1 MELTKINLL
10 KYFRNEMDKFI
21 LTLPKSNT
29 DKNKKSNAGKVNKHV
44 KKLRDDLINS
54 VTAEVKEKELLL
66 EKILLLQYVT
76 YVIMLEYRNKV
87 WEYEYMAFSRRIGE
101 IWEEFCKIPF
111 DFPANDIEIIE
122 PIDFQ
127 THKKEIQQEVYDYI
141 FGLDI
146 SDEEKNKIQKY
157 FDFVWMLLESGEI
170 NLSLDLHFKTPTMR
184 YNVDYKSGFSSN
196 EKGNTSRLLLVGN
209 IYDCMET
216 EYENL
221 IFVRQNEE
229 ENNHYFQTLKN
240 SPYWTA
246 YCGEEA
252 YKKIGEFTGVNLRKW
267 MNDNIDWHNDISN
280 EFKEY
285 LSKNDILKYLTW

>member
-1 MELTKINLL
+1 MELTKSNLL
-10 KYFRNEMDKFI
+10 KCFRNEMDKFI
-21 LTLPKSNT
+21 LALPKSNT
-29 DKNKKSNAGKVNKHV
+29 AKNRKSNAGKVNKYV
-44 KKLRDDLINS
+44 KKLRDDLISS
-54 VTAEVKEKELLL
+54 VTDDVQNKELLL
-66 EKILLLQYVT
+66 EKILLIQYVT

-111 DFPANDIEIIE
+111 DFPAEDIEIIE

-127 THKKEIQQEVYDYI
+127 AHKQKIQQEVHDYI

-146 SDEEKNKIQKY
+146 SNEEKNKIQEY
-157 FDFVWMLLESGEI
+157 FNCVWMLVESGEI
-170 NLSLDLHFKTPTMR
+170 SLSLDLHFKTPTMK

-209 IYDCMET
+209 IYNSMET
-216 EYENL
+216 EYKNL

-267 MNDNIDWHNDISN
+267 MNDNIDWQNDISK
-280 EFKEY
+280 EFKES
-285 LSKNDILKYLTW
+285 LIKNDILKYLTW

>member
-1 MELTKINLL
+1 MELTKTNLL
-10 KYFRNEMDKFI
+10 NCFRNEMDKFI
-21 LTLPKSNT
+21 LTLPNSNT
-29 DKNKKSNAGKVNKHV
+29 VKNKKSNAGKVNKYV
-44 KKLRDDLINS
+44 KKLRDDLISS
-54 VTAEVKEKELLL
+54 VTDEVKDKELLL
-66 EKILLLQYVT
+66 EKILLIQYVT

-111 DFPANDIEIIE
+111 DFPAEDIEIIE

-127 THKKEIQQEVYDYI
+127 VHKQEIQQEVNHYI

-146 SDEEKNKIQKY
+146 SDEEKNKLQEY
-157 FDFVWMLLESGEI
+157 FNCVWMLVESGEI
-170 NLSLDLHFKTPTMR
+170 SLSLDLHFKTPTMR

-209 IYDCMET
+209 IYNSMET
-216 EYENL
+216 EYKNL

-267 MNDNIDWHNDISN
+267 MNDNIDWQNDISKD
-280 EFKEY
+280 FKES

>member
-1 MELTKINLL
+1 MELTKTNLL
-10 KYFRNEMDKFI
+10 KCFRNEMNKFI

-29 DKNKKSNAGKVNKHV
+29 AKNKKNNAGKVNKYV
-44 KKLRDDLINS
+44 KKLRDDLISS
-54 VTAEVKEKELLL
+54 VTNEVKDKEMLL
-66 EKILLLQYVT
+66 EKILLIQYVT

-111 DFPANDIEIIE
+111 DFPAEDIEIIE
-122 PIDFQ
+122 PVDFQ
-127 THKKEIQQEVYDYI
+127 VHKQEIQQEVHDYI
-141 FGLDI
+141 FGLEI
-146 SDEEKNKIQKY
+146 SDEEKNKIQEY
-157 FDFVWMLLESGEI
+157 FDCVWMLVESGEI
-170 NLSLDLHFKTPTMR
+170 SLSLDLHFKTPTMR

-209 IYDCMET
+209 IYNSMET
-216 EYENL
+216 EYKNL

-267 MNDNIDWHNDISN
+267 MDDNIDWQNDISK
-280 EFKEY
+280 EFKES